1 MIYLFLAEGFEEIEA
16 LTPVDIL
23 RRAGKQVTTV
33 GIGGKTVTG
42 SHDISVLSDV
52 ADTDLVLTDADMI
65 ILPGGMPGT
74 LNLDASP
81 VVQNAIDV
89 ALANGTYI
97 AAICAAPTIL
107 GKRGL
112 LNGKKATCYPGMESD
127 LMGAILGEDTVVQD
141 GKIITAAGMGA
152 ALPFALKL
160 VVSAEILANTPRS
173 MGGMMQEARVYSS
186 VPQLFA
192 LVGVTFFVGLVLE
205 TVFTV
210 LAVAAEKKMQ

>member
-1 MIYLFLAEGFEEIEA
+1 MIYLFLADGFEEIEA

-33 GIGGKTVTG
+33 GIGKKTITG
-42 SHDISVLSDV
+42 AHGITVLADV
-52 ADTDLVLTDADMI
+52 QDNDLDVTDADMI

-89 ALANGTYI
+89 ALANGAYI

-127 LMGAILGEDTVVQD
+127 LMGAILGEDTVVLD
-141 GKIITAAGMGA
+141 DKIITAAGMGA

-160 VVSAEILANTPRS
+160 VEILCGTDTAKKLAT
-173 MGGMMQEARVYSS
+173 AVVY
-186 VPQLFA
+186 
-192 LVGVTFFVGLVLE
+192 
-205 TVFTV
+205 
-210 LAVAAEKKMQ
+210 

>member
-42 SHDISVLSDV
+42 SHGISVLADV
-52 ADTDLVLTDADMI
+52 QDNDLDVTDADMI

-74 LNLDASP
+74 LHLDASP
-81 VVQNAIDV
+81 IVHRAIDSAV
-89 ALANGTYI
+89 AKGAYI

-112 LNGKKATCYPGMESD
+112 LDGKKAICYPGMESD

-141 GKIITAAGMGA
+141 GNIITAAGMGA

-160 VVSAEILANTPRS
+160 TEVLCGTEIAQKLATAVV
-173 MGGMMQEARVYSS
+173 Y
-186 VPQLFA
+186 
-192 LVGVTFFVGLVLE
+192 
-205 TVFTV
+205 
-210 LAVAAEKKMQ
+210 

>member
-33 GIGGKTVTG
+33 GIGDKTITG
-42 SHDISVLSDV
+42 SHGISVL
-52 ADTDLVLTDADMI
+52 ADIKDSELDTSDADMI

-81 VVQNAIDV
+81 VVQNAIDT
-89 ALANGTYI
+89 ALANGAYI

-112 LNGKKATCYPGMESD
+112 LEGQKATCYPGMEAD
-127 LMGAILGEDTVVQD
+127 LKGAILGEDTVVQD

-160 VVSAEILANTPRS
+160 TEVLCGAEIAKKLAT
-173 MGGMMQEARVYSS
+173 AVVY
-186 VPQLFA
+186 
-192 LVGVTFFVGLVLE
+192 
-205 TVFTV
+205 
-210 LAVAAEKKMQ
+210 

>member
-1 MIYLFLAEGFEEIEA
+1 MIYLFLADGFEEIEA

-33 GIGGKTVTG
+33 GIGGKAVTG
-42 SHDISVLSDV
+42 SHGISVLADV

-81 VVQNAIDV
+81 VVQKAIDT
-89 ALANGTYI
+89 ALANGAYI

-112 LNGKKATCYPGMESD
+112 LNGKKATCYPGMEAD
-127 LMGAILGEDTVVQD
+127 LKGAILGEDTVVQD

-160 VVSAEILANTPRS
+160 VEVLCGTDTAKKLAT
-173 MGGMMQEARVYSS
+173 AVVY
-186 VPQLFA
+186 
-192 LVGVTFFVGLVLE
+192 
-205 TVFTV
+205 
-210 LAVAAEKKMQ
+210 

>member
-1 MIYLFLAEGFEEIEA
+1 MIYLFLADGFEEIEA

-42 SHDISVLSDV
+42 SHGISVLADV
-52 ADTDLVLTDADMI
+52 ADTDLALTDADMI

-74 LNLDASP
+74 LHLDASP
-81 VVQNAIDV
+81 VVHHAIDS
-89 ALANGTYI
+89 AMTKGTYI

-112 LNGKKATCYPGMESD
+112 LDGKKAICYPGMEAD
-127 LMGAILGEDTVVQD
+127 LKGATLADSTVVQD

-160 VVSAEILANTPRS
+160 VEILCGADAAKKLAT
-173 MGGMMQEARVYSS
+173 AVVY
-186 VPQLFA
+186 
-192 LVGVTFFVGLVLE
+192 
-205 TVFTV
+205 
-210 LAVAAEKKMQ
+210 